1 MGSPK
6 TPTDAAPSYEE
17 HFNTHPVNQTP
28 QPSSSNAVS
37 LLSSCQPGHPSNL
50 FFPLCARLCR
60 RLNNVQY
67 IPVSTIDFD
76 HNDEGKQVSQD
87 YYLKSLSE
95 PNHVHCKLCDDQA
108 TSLSVKWNMRMGF
121 WILFAILLAL
131 FLGGFILGSQHADQ
145 LKGNE

>member
-17 HFNTHPVNQTP
+17 HFNTHPVNQNP
-28 QPSSSNAVS
+28 QPSSSNA
-37 LLSSCQPGHPSNL
+37 
-50 FFPLCARLCR
+50 
-60 RLNNVQY
+60 Y

-108 TSLSVKWNMRMGF
+108 TSLSAKWNMRMGF

-145 LKGNE
+145 LKGDE